1 MSQLVVKYVI
11 TYGINFIYHKKNS
24 ILTNNNFLLFDPFN
38 NDIVK
43 LYQSLWREFMLYIFD
58 MGNVIINIDFNRA
71 LRVWSE
77 LSKIPIVSLAQNF
90 ELDETVKLHECD
102 KISDFEFAEFTS
114 EKLGLSLSFEEFALG
129 WNAIFVSLRY
139 DVIGIMTRLRE
150 QGHRVVILSNTNRL
164 HQNYWPSHY
173 PEIAAS
179 SDFLYLSQDLG
190 MRKPDLAIYKYVLQS
205 EGFTAENAIF
215 FDDSEKCCCRRTVG
229 Y

>member
-1 MSQLVVKYVI
+1 
-11 TYGINFIYHKKNS
+11 
-24 ILTNNNFLLFDPFN
+24 
-38 NDIVK
+38 
-43 LYQSLWREFMLYIFD
+43 MLYIFD

-71 LRVWSE
+71 LQVWSE
-77 LSKIPIVSLAQNF
+77 LSKIPINSLAQKF

-139 DVIGIMTRLRE
+139 DVIEIMTRLRE

-190 MRKPDLAIYKYVLQS
+190 MRKPDLEIYKYVLQS
-205 EGFTAENAIF
+205 EGFAAEKAIF
-215 FDDSEKCCCRRTVG
+215 FDDSEENVTAAAQLGIKSWHVTDKNSVAK
-229 Y
+229 YFANYDFSILAKED

>member
-1 MSQLVVKYVI
+1 
-11 TYGINFIYHKKNS
+11 
-24 ILTNNNFLLFDPFN
+24 
-38 NDIVK
+38 
-43 LYQSLWREFMLYIFD
+43 MLYIFD
-58 MGNVIINIDFNRA
+58 MGNVIINIDFNRT
-71 LRVWSE
+71 LQVWSE
-77 LSKIPIVSLAQNF
+77 LSKVPIASLTQKF

-102 KISDFEFAEFTS
+102 KISDFEFAELTS

-139 DVIGIMTRLRE
+139 DVIEIMTRLRE

-190 MRKPDLAIYKYVLQS
+190 MRKPDLEIYKYVLQS
-205 EGFTAENAIF
+205 EGVTAENAIF
-215 FDDSEKCCCRRTVG
+215 FDDSEENVTAAAQLGIKSWHVTDKNSVAN
-229 Y
+229 YFANYDFSILAKE